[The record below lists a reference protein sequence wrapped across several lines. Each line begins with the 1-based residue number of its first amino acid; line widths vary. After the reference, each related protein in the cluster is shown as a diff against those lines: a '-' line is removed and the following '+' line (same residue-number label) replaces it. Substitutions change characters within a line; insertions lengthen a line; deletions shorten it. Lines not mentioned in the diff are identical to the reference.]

1 MSVFVA
7 YSSGNAAEDNT
18 RLARAVTLA
27 KLWGDGATIY
37 LDTVRS
43 KGTYHYTTA
52 HYLAQNAINLDA
64 TPSTRLIRN
73 NSNASIMWGTSN
85 GTVLNPWDMT
95 TGNVNATTSGASQI
109 DAPAITLADG
119 DWVLL
124 YSDNTPSDYTPHSL
138 SPNRPMRVCEL
149 HQVNRRLIAGTPGVN
164 TTSWML
170 QKPTYDTMNSGQK
183 IAKLPVIYGVKIS
196 NLQIE
201 MLPGQTPAGSALAL
215 IGCID
220 FEMTDI
226 RLGDKQGK
234 CNPGEIS
241 TIYCK
246 GRQVRCKC
254 ADHENPNVS
263 QDSYYGF
270 VDSICSQ
277 MVRVECEFGSLRH
290 GFTTGGRERTVDGTT
305 YRYGGA
311 LDGVFD
317 NCTWYG
323 APQQRT
329 SDSAFLSAPQWSDHS
344 ECSRY
349 TVKNSR
355 FYLPYWNAAFNIRGR
370 DITFINNEIISAT
383 SGNVGYVRAARFS
396 FINNRIKGGF
406 RIEVSNGGTQ
416 ANVDDVVFRG
426 NTWRDT
432 YGCVLA
438 IFTGNNIDISDNH
451 FFKCGAGVAGSPFSP
466 KCIIYIR
473 SLTDSNAKIRING
486 NTAPKYN
493 NDYFVYTSG
502 LGESQ
507 LASFSGN
514 KGLETYTRCGLG
526 FARHRIA
533 IGGVYDPTDTTPS
546 NYVGGIGQPIA
557 AVPQWEIKYA
567 VANGRDKFKYVKKQ
581 AHGLTAADVDCPIT
595 TGCQVYDHTLP
606 DQVLDGWLGE
616 VMNEDWFILFP
627 SQSTFEVD
635 DTILGE
641 TYSPETQT
649 RALWW
654 NGTTRKL
661 MATPPNDNALDART
675 IVRVNAMDS
684 GKIHLTFDYLPDSA
698 ISGGG
703 GGSTLR
709 VLGTNM
715 ADNVYYLPARPLV
728 NQAKWIAPF
737 VVGTAS
743 TWDTGGSVSVDA
755 NGFPTG
761 FGSPTICNTVLM
773 MYGGHANGTWTLTW
787 DGPNNAITVDGAT
800 NNATSCV
807 LTKNQTDQT
816 FIVRLRAS
824 GITAIRCT
832 HSSDNIGQ
840 TFHPAFV
847 TKCQKYQL
855 LRLMNWCNP
864 NYIGW
869 TPNWATRKTLNA
881 YTNAR
886 ASTTVLGVPQQIY
899 EMPWEYCYQ
908 LGNATSRD
916 IWICF
921 HHLASDSYIQS
932 ACQLIHAGLAPGL
945 KVYVEFSNETWNS
958 AFPSRQ
964 WCIDNGDGTDTD
976 PVRRG
981 FICNMDRAAAIGNI
995 AKANMPGRT
1004 VRTVMGVQSSGG
1016 VAFWDYAASK
1026 IKPASLAAID
1036 VISPAPY
1043 FGNYVASTN
1052 TLRDAI
1058 VTGWNTSQAAA
1069 KDVIFSQIRTHLD
1082 DAVDGPYAQMT
1093 QWKAKCDSLGK
1104 MLIAYEGGQHLALR
1118 GVDYASY
1125 AANLGQAMIL
1135 ANRDSRMGDIYEE
1148 YLEQWY
1154 LRSGGAIMCHY
1165 TDVFTPQQLYG
1176 SWGAQEYEGE
1186 STSTAFKYAAIL
1198 AHTGQTA

>member
-1 MSVFVA
+1 MSVFTA
-7 YSSGNAAEDNT
+7 YSSGNATEDNT

-27 KLWGDGATIY
+27 KTWGDGATVFI
-37 LDTVRS
+37 DTVRS
-43 KGTYHYTTA
+43 KGVFYYTTA
-52 HYLAQNAINLDA
+52 HYFEQKAINVDA

-73 NSNASIMWGTSN
+73 TGSATIMWGTNNS
-85 GTVLNPWDMT
+85 GVVTEPWDMT
-95 TGNVNATTSGASQI
+95 TGNV
-109 DAPAITLADG
+109 DAVTAGSSTISNPAISLADG

-124 YSDNTPSDYTPHSL
+124 YSDNSPADHTPHTAI
-138 SPNRPMRVCEL
+138 NPMRVCEL
-149 HQVNRRLIAGTPGVN
+149 HQVNRRTISGTPGVN
-164 TTSWML
+164 TTTWHL
-170 QKPTYDTMNSGQK
+170 NRPTYDTMNSNQK
-183 IAKLPVIYGVKIS
+183 ISKLNTIHGVRIS

-201 MLPGQTPAGSALAL
+201 AAPGLVPSGYAMHLV
-215 IGCID
+215 GCID
-220 FEMTDI
+220 FTMTDI
-226 RLGDKQGK
+226 KLGNAKGK
-234 CNPGEIS
+234 NNPGAVG
-241 TIYCK
+241 TTYCK
-246 GRQVRCKC
+246 GRQTRCHVY
-254 ADHENPNVS
+254 DHQDPNTS
-263 QDSYYGF
+263 QATYYGF
-270 VDSICSQ
+270 LDSICSL
-277 MVRVECEFGSLRH
+277 MYRHDCEFGAVRH
-290 GFTTGGRERTVDGTT
+290 GFTTGGRERLVTGTT

-311 LDGVFD
+311 LDGTFD
-317 NCTWYG
+317 GCTWYG
-323 APQQRT
+323 PPRQNPANSQYE
-329 SDSAFLSAPQWSDHS
+329 SMPQWSDHS
-344 ECSRY
+344 ECARY
-349 TVKNSR
+349 TVKNSK
-355 FYLPYWNAAFNIRGR
+355 FYMTNFNASFLIRGR
-370 DITFINNEIISAT
+370 DITFDNNEFISTAA
-383 SGNVGYVRAARFS
+383 GNIGYIRAARFS

-406 RIEVSNGGTQ
+406 RIEIASGGTQ
-416 ANVDDVVFRG
+416 PNIDNIVIQ
-426 NTWRDT
+426 NNKWRDT
-432 YGCVLA
+432 YGCCLA

-451 FFKCGAGVAGSPFSP
+451 FHNCGAGQAASPFSP
-466 KCIIYIR
+466 KCIIYVAG
-473 SLTDSNAKIRING
+473 LTDSNAKIRING
-486 NTAPKYN
+486 NTAPKYS
-493 NDYFVYTSG
+493 NDYFIYASA
-502 LGESQ
+502 LQPDQ

-533 IGGVYDPTDTTPS
+533 ISGTYDPSDTTPS

-557 AVPQWEIKYA
+557 AVPQWEMKYA

-581 AHGLTAADVDCPIT
+581 AHGLTSSDVDCPIT
-595 TGCQVYDHTLP
+595 TGCEVYDHTLP

-635 DTILGE
+635 DDILGE
-641 TYSPETQT
+641 TYSPETQS

-703 GGSTLR
+703 GGSSLR

-728 NQAKWIAPF
+728 NQAKWLAPF

-761 FGSPTICNTVLM
+761 FGSPTICNTVMM

-787 DGPNNAITVDGAT
+787 DGPSNAITVDGAT

-807 LTKNQTDQT
+807 ITKNQTDQT

-869 TPNWATRKTLNA
+869 TPNWSTRKTLNS

-886 ASTTVLGVPQQIY
+886 ASTTVAGVPQQIY

-908 LGNATSRD
+908 LGNAASRD

-921 HHLASDSYIQS
+921 HHLASDAYIQS
-932 ACQLIHAGLAPGL
+932 ASQLIHAGLAPGL

-958 AFPSRQ
+958 AFAQRQ
-964 WCIDNGDGTDTD
+964 FCIDSGDGTDTD

-981 FICNMDRAAAIGNI
+981 FIFNMDRAAAIGNI

-1004 VRTVMGVQSSGG
+1004 VRTVLGVQSSGG

-1043 FGNYVASTN
+1043 FGNYVASSDA
-1052 TLRDAI
+1052 LRDAI

-1069 KDVIFSQIRTHLD
+1069 KDVIFSQIRTHL

-1125 AANLGQAMIL
+1125 AANVGQAMIL
-1135 ANRDSRMGDIYEE
+1135 ANRDSRMGDLYEE